1 MSGSAESKIFFLSV
15 MGFFGGLYYFAK
27 GLSWLKQKRLI
38 ENTPTSKIRSLAMGL
53 VEIYGGVVPAEGKLL
68 KSPFSVKD
76 CVYCKYTIEEY
87 RRSGKSSHWVTVK
100 SDVEMAPFYLKDD
113 TGSVMIDPK
122 GVKPEIPMDFEFNSG
137 WGKDPPESVK
147 QFLKNNKMNF
157 EDFLGFNKTMRYRE
171 YIIEPQNKLYVM
183 GTAGNN
189 PFVDLAN
196 LTENA
201 AGIMIQ
207 KGTNDKT
214 YYISDRQEKQI
225 LSGLQWKVLGGVYGG
240 GALAVGCFAI
250 ILYYLNAI

>member
-1 MSGSAESKIFFLSV
+1 MLISPDPRIFIFGIA
-15 MGFFGGLYYFAK
+15 GFFGGIYYFVK

-53 VEIYGGVVPAEGKLL
+53 VEIYGEVLPEKKNLL
-68 KSPFSVKD
+68 KSPFSQKD

-87 RRSGKSSHWVTVK
+87 RREGKNSHWVTVK
-100 SDVEMAPFYLKDD
+100 SAEKMAQFYLKDD
-113 TGSVMIDPK
+113 TGTVLVDPR
-122 GVKPEIPMDFEFNSG
+122 GARLEIPMDFEFNSG

-171 YIIEPQNKLYVM
+171 YIIEPGNNIYVM
-183 GTAGNN
+183 GTAGDN
-189 PFVDLAN
+189 PFVDLGN
-196 LTENA
+196 LAENS

-207 KGTNDKT
+207 KGTIDKT

-225 LSGLQWKVLGGVYGG
+225 LNSLQWKVMGGVYGG

-250 ILYYLNAI
+250 LLYYLNII